1 MGCGIFTVNYEAA
14 NSGQKLVTLLGDFST
29 TNEQHQKFQ
38 SGHYGGA
45 SMKIC
50 YDKSFYLM
58 TKVSLF
64 FLPRISK
71 NI

>member
-38 SGHYGGA
+38 SGHYGG
-45 SMKIC
+45 SQPRWK
-50 YDKSFYLM
+50 YVM
-58 TKVSLF
+58 TKDSTLWAKLAYF
-64 FLPRISK
+64 SYLG
-71 NI
+71 